1 MLDGSYTYIQL
12 CNLSQV
18 LIYMYLPFATD
29 PSTST
34 PMHLK
39 AWFGFVA
46 WSCKSCK
53 SSSIF
58 LDSKW
63 VPHAKLPLTTLHPST
78 SSTIP
83 VIRHP
88 QCLWPAMGLGGP
100 RCVSFFFSE
109 SSAASELLTHALRRW
124 MNPPN
129 FLWWCWRI
137 RDFPVLYHDSQC
149 SNYGWVF
156 WRSQHKQQQVLAA
169 SAGRWNL
176 KHSQRVLANSPQP
189 HWQVWHAISFYDI
202 LKK

>member
-1 MLDGSYTYIQL
+1 MVWVCSLKLQVVQIQQHISGQQVGTTCEASLD
-12 CNLSQV
+12 NLAPINLFNHSCDFVIPSACGQQWGWE
-18 LIYMYLPFATD
+18 D
-29 PSTST
+29 PD
-34 PMHLK
+34 
-39 AWFGFVA
+39 AF
-46 WSCKSCK
+46 
-53 SSSIF
+53 
-58 LDSKW
+58 
-63 VPHAKLPLTTLHPST
+63 
-78 SSTIP
+78 
-83 VIRHP
+83 
-88 QCLWPAMGLGGP
+88 
-100 RCVSFFFSE
+100 RCFFFSE

-156 WRSQHKQQQVLAA
+156 WSSQHKQQQVLAA

-189 HWQVWHAISFYDI
+189 QWQVWHAIPFYDI